1 MSIVL
6 NKGINKMT
14 PQQLKNHYIT
24 WTRAM
29 RELDFS
35 PNAYQNWLRAGSI
48 PLHAQ
53 LRIEDK
59 TKGKFKADKKAEN
72 RFEKARR
79 SRADVK

>member
-1 MSIVL
+1 
-6 NKGINKMT
+6 MT
-14 PQQLKNHYIT
+14 LDELKKHYVT

-35 PNAYQNWLRAGSI
+35 PNAYQNWVKSGSI

-53 LRIEDK
+53 LRIQDK
-59 TKGKFKADKKAEN
+59 TKGKFKADKKAKN
-72 RFEKARR
+72 RYEKARR

>member
-1 MSIVL
+1 MKVED
-6 NKGINKMT
+6 
-14 PQQLKNHYIT
+14 LKRHYMT

-35 PNAYQNWLRAGSI
+35 PNAYQNWLRSGII

-53 LRIEDK
+53 LRIQDK
-59 TKGKFKADKKAEN
+59 TKGKFKADKETKNKYEV
-72 RFEKARR
+72 ARR